1 MRDWPEMAVS
11 GRTLAVANCL
21 PHEGAT
27 GYDPRREVA
36 MSVTIQLLV
45 GALLGV
51 AMNLLTPCIGF
62 WFTETALAGIGAIFA
77 CIATAYG
84 GTAEASRRRIVVYVA
99 TAIALLIPIG
109 GEFVKRREAIS
120 ALVASAENEAVHKL
134 PSISSARL
142 AAQAEPKK
150 PILKRADLAAA
161 FLHGMIIPRPNKE
174 GQYLAQVVVTL
185 SNPTDFDLIGRVRAV
200 QRAGGWKSA
209 MGVGAEPW
217 TIGWGQT

>member
-120 ALVASAENEAVHKL
+120 ALVASAENEAVQKL
-134 PSISSARL
+134 PSIHILRSARQTAEAISSARL

-174 GQYLAQVVVTL
+174 GQYLAQVV
-185 SNPTDFDLIGRVRAV
+185 
-200 QRAGGWKSA
+200 
-209 MGVGAEPW
+209 
-217 TIGWGQT
+217 